1 VEHGRYSY
9 KSLRIFFLI
18 FLLFPIARAA
28 SLQHFGKS
36 ETYFVILLERLE
48 VQAPNV
54 YIGQEFWVRA
64 IFVAGYMPYDANN
77 FTATIELPEGF
88 KLKEGQTYSHKNP
101 AIPAYGFW
109 ATEWV
114 VVAPNKTGTYIINV
128 SVDSSFPQKKS
139 VTIVVTHK
147 PVNPVIEIRGTEYQS
162 GEVGTIYAQIRDADG
177 TPINLANCTIRIYYP
192 DRTLWVEDKLNYLYG
207 SLGLYYY
214 TFIVPSIEGVY
225 SISVNCSNP
234 EVYGFSTF
242 HVARWANQIYE
253 NLKYWE
259 KWNLT
264 FYLWN
269 DTYFANWN
277 GTIINLNENW
287 KILWDL
293 WDCEHSEGYPKNEV
307 CDYLSKI
314 RASVEETKT
323 NVSAIKVWIKFILSN
338 ITWIIIL
345 IVVFVI
351 AVLVIKAVWKIPKI

>member
-1 VEHGRYSY
+1 M
-9 KSLRIFFLI
+9 
-18 FLLFPIARAA
+18 ARAA

-54 YIGQEFWVRA
+54 YKGQEFWIRA
-64 IFVAGYMPYDANN
+64 VFVAGYVAYDANN

-101 AIPAYGFW
+101 AIPAYGYW

-139 VTIVVTHK
+139 VSITVTHK

-162 GEVGTIYAQIRDADG
+162 GEVGTIYAQIRDEDG
-177 TPINLANCTIRIYYP
+177 TPINLANCSLIIYYP
-192 DRTLWVEDKLNYLYG
+192 NNTIWKEDKLNYLYG

-225 SISVNCSNP
+225 SISVNCSEP

-242 HVARWANQIYE
+242 HVSKWATQILESYE
-253 NLKYWE
+253 KIGEIKNIVDSIKEKTDKIPGIRTAVSTISLQLQNLGISISRS
-259 KWNLT
+259 
-264 FYLWN
+264 F
-269 DTYFANWN
+269 
-277 GTIINLNENW
+277 
-287 KILWDL
+287 
-293 WDCEHSEGYPKNEV
+293 V
-307 CDYLSKI
+307 LS
-314 RASVEETKT
+314 
-323 NVSAIKVWIKFILSN
+323 
-338 ITWIIIL
+338 
-345 IVVFVI
+345 
-351 AVLVIKAVWKIPKI
+351 LVILCVFISAGIIVSLYVASHHSKKEEEKEWF